1 MESNN
6 TEIIAWSY
14 RPRFT
19 RTVHSAAKR
28 EAILLKITNLGRAA
42 QTLTGSTFMTWKK
55 SGFNIT
61 P

>member
-28 EAILLKITNLGRAA
+28 EAILKDYQLG
-42 QTLTGSTFMTWKK
+42 K
-55 SGFNIT
+55 SRPDSDWFDFHDLEEERI
-61 P
+61 